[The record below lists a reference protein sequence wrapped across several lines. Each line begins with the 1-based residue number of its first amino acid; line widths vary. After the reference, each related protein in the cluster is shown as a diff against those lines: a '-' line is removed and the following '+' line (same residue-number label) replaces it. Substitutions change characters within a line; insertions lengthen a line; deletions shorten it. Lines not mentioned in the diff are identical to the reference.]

1 VASSLTQ
8 AAEAAIGADAADD
21 YVISP
26 TLHADRYQDAAPALS
41 GLIRRTRARVAGE
54 EFERADAIAIDAQ
67 RAFKRTAG
75 QASLAAMATAWLS
88 ALVLLSAL
96 MGAPGAVLI
105 AAGSGGA
112 VTGALGAFLT
122 QRLRQQNL
130 LQRWMSARAKAEE
143 YRRNYFDLVTL
154 TDPPEERD
162 AKETSLFQLEYF
174 RRYQLDVQVRY
185 YDVRQRRHR
194 IAADRTVTYA
204 AGAGFFAALSAGLAG
219 LLGASE
225 GSEWAG
231 LAALGIVGT
240 SLATYATVR
249 DSISQDASNAERY
262 EHTRSGLREI
272 SLHLDEV
279 REAVSV
285 GNRAPLHEFV
295 AVVHEQLAAEHQ
307 QWLSEDAAV
316 HSGIARLEEALR
328 GPGANGTGAAAVV
341 APNSG
346 AHADGGATTGA

>member
-1 VASSLTQ
+1 MA
-8 AAEAAIGADAADD
+8 
-21 YVISP
+21 P
-26 TLHADRYQDAAPALS
+26 TLSR
-41 GLIRRTRARVAGE
+41 LIRRTRAHVAGE
-54 EFERADAIAIDAQ
+54 EFERADALAIDAQ

-75 QASLAAMATAWLS
+75 QSNLAAMMTAWLS
-88 ALVLLSAL
+88 ALVLLAAL

-105 AAGSGGA
+105 AVGSGGA

-122 QRLRQQNL
+122 QRLRQQGL
-130 LQRWMSARAKAEE
+130 LHRWMSARAKAEE
-143 YRRNYFDLVTL
+143 HRRNYFDLVTL
-154 TDPPEERD
+154 TDPPAD
-162 AKETSLFQLEYF
+162 SDVPETSLFQLEYF

-225 GSEWAG
+225 GAEWAG
-231 LAALGIVGT
+231 LAALGIMGT

-249 DSISQDASNAERY
+249 DSIGQDARNADRY

-279 REAVSV
+279 REAVAA
-285 GNRAPLHEFV
+285 GNRDPMHEFV
-295 AVVHEQLAAEHQ
+295 GAVHEQLAAEHQ
-307 QWLSEDAAV
+307 QWLSATDGANT
-316 HSGIARLEEALR
+316 GLTRLEEALR
-328 GPGANGTGAAAVV
+328 GPSIDGTTADTASH
-341 APNSG
+341 SG
-346 AHADGGATTGA
+346 LDVSPR